1 MSTDQGTPAEG
12 SIIVSGTGRVA
23 VSPDVADLRLGVVVT
38 RPTVDA
44 ARAEAAS
51 TMTAIIAA
59 LDTAGIE
66 RRDVRTSLVSVQ
78 PRYDYRDGKAPLLTG
93 YEISELVEV
102 TVRDLER
109 VGDVIDGTLAAG
121 ATRLD
126 DLSFRVADPTA
137 AEREAR
143 QRAMAE
149 ARARADVLAEAAGI
163 SVTGVVGIVEGGAAP
178 PVPLPRMKAER
189 MMMAADVST
198 PVEAGTTEIA
208 VSVTVTYRT
217 T

>member
-1 MSTDQGTPAEG
+1 MSTDQGAPAEG

-44 ARAEAAS
+44 ARVEAAS
-51 TMTAIIAA
+51 TMTAILAA
-59 LDTAGIE
+59 LDTAGVE

-163 SVTGVVGIVEGGAAP
+163 SVTGVVGIVEGGVAP

>member
-163 SVTGVVGIVEGGAAP
+163 SVTGVVGIVEGGVAP

>member
-1 MSTDQGTPAEG
+1 MSTDQGAPAEG

-44 ARAEAAS
+44 ARVEAAS
-51 TMTAIIAA
+51 TMTAILAA
-59 LDTAGIE
+59 LDTAGVE

-198 PVEAGTTEIA
+198 PVEAGTTEIT

>member
-1 MSTDQGTPAEG
+1 MSTDQGAPAEG

-44 ARAEAAS
+44 ARVEAAS
-51 TMTAIIAA
+51 TMTAILAA
-59 LDTAGIE
+59 LDTAGVE

>member
-1 MSTDQGTPAEG
+1 MSTDQGAPAEG

-44 ARAEAAS
+44 ARVEAAS
-51 TMTAIIAA
+51 TMTAILAA
-59 LDTAGIE
+59 LDTAGVE

-163 SVTGVVGIVEGGAAP
+163 SVTGVAGIVEGGVAP

-198 PVEAGTTEIA
+198 PVEAGTTEIT

>member
-198 PVEAGTTEIA
+198 PVEAGTTEIT